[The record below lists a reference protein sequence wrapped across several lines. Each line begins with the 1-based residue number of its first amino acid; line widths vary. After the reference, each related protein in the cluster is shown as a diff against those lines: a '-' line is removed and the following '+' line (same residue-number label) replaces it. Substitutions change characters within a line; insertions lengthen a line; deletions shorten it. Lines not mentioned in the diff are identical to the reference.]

1 MVPWFRPAIVRLWPF
16 STRSRPAL
24 ASASIRRPVP
34 RIAPLPLVSSVPPT
48 RAAADGEG
56 GAVGG
61 ATCCGTARRRR
72 PRPAGYRRVM
82 PVDLADPALL
92 RSQAFLGGKWSDAD
106 SGAGF
111 AVRDPASGAELARV
125 PRCGAAETRR
135 AIEAA
140 AAAQPAWRAR
150 TAQERAHVLRRW
162 FEGVVEHADD
172 LALLITR
179 EQGKPLAEARGEV
192 AYAAG
197 FLEWFA
203 EEARRVYGETIPS
216 PRPHAR
222 LLVVREPIGVGA
234 GITPWNFPA
243 AMITRKVAPAL
254 AVGCA
259 IVTKPAEA
267 TPLTA
272 LALAE
277 LAARAGLPA
286 GLLSVVTGD
295 AEDAPVIGAE
305 LTASPAVRALS
316 FTGSTEVGRKLM
328 AQCAPT
334 VKRVSLELGGNAPF
348 LVFDDADLAAAVEGA
363 LASKFRNA
371 GQTCVCANRI
381 LVQDGIHDRFVA
393 ALAERVRALRVAPGT
408 EPGAQIGPLIDGE
421 GFAKVERHVAD
432 AAARGARALVGGRP
446 HALGGTFYEPTLL
459 VGVDTGMLLA
469 QEETFGPVAG
479 ILRFRDEADAVRIAN
494 DTPAGLAAYFY
505 ARDPAR
511 IWRVAEALEYGMVG
525 INSGHVSTEVAPFGG
540 IKQSGIGREGSRH
553 GVEEWMEIKYLCWGG
568 IA

>member
-1 MVPWFRPAIVRLWPF
+1 MPI
-16 STRSRPAL
+16 AL
-24 ASASIRRPVP
+24 Q
-34 RIAPLPLVSSVPPT
+34 
-48 RAAADGEG
+48 
-56 GAVGG
+56 
-61 ATCCGTARRRR
+61 
-72 PRPAGYRRVM
+72 
-82 PVDLADPALL
+82 DPALL
-92 RSQAFLGGKWSDAD
+92 RTQAFLGGKWSDAD
-106 SGAGF
+106 GGARF
-111 AVRDPASGAELARV
+111 PVRDPATGEELARV
-125 PRCGAAETRR
+125 PRCGAAETGR

-150 TAQERAHVLRRW
+150 TAQERAEVLRR
-162 FEGVVEHADD
+162 FHDLVVEHEAD

-179 EQGKPLAEARGEV
+179 EQGKPLAEARGEIG
-192 AYAAG
+192 YAAG
-197 FLEWFA
+197 FLGWFA
-203 EEARRVYGETIPS
+203 EEARRVYGETIPAH
-216 PRPHAR
+216 RADAR

-243 AMITRKVAPAL
+243 AMIARKVAPAL

-305 LTASPAVRALS
+305 LTASPIVRALS
-316 FTGSTEVGRKLM
+316 FTGSTEVGKRLM
-328 AQCAPT
+328 AQCAAT

-393 ALAERVRALRVAPGT
+393 ALAERVRALKVAPGT
-408 EPGAQIGPLIDGE
+408 QAGAQVGPLIDGD

-459 VGVDTGMLLA
+459 TGVDTGMLLA

-479 ILRFRDEADAVRIAN
+479 ILRFREEADAVRIAN

-505 ARDPAR
+505 ARDAAR

-525 INSGHVSTEVAPFGG
+525 INTGMVSTEVAPFGG
-540 IKQSGIGREGSRH
+540 MKESGVGREGSRH
-553 GVEEWMEIKYLCWGG
+553 GVEEWLETKYLCWGG
-568 IA
+568 NP

>member
-1 MVPWFRPAIVRLWPF
+1 MPI
-16 STRSRPAL
+16 AL
-24 ASASIRRPVP
+24 QD
-34 RIAPLPLVSSVPPT
+34 PT
-48 RAAADGEG
+48 
-56 GAVGG
+56 
-61 ATCCGTARRRR
+61 
-72 PRPAGYRRVM
+72 
-82 PVDLADPALL
+82 LL
-92 RSQAFLGGKWSDAD
+92 RTQAFLGGKWADAD
-106 SGAGF
+106 EGATF
-111 AVRDPASGAELARV
+111 AVHDPASGEALARI

-150 TAQERAHVLRRW
+150 PAQERARVLRRL
-162 FEGVVEHADD
+162 FDLTLENADD

-192 AYAAG
+192 GYAAG

-203 EEARRVYGETIPS
+203 EEARRLYGETIPA
-216 PRPHAR
+216 PRADAR
-222 LLVVREPIGVGA
+222 IIVVREPIGVGA

-243 AMITRKVAPAL
+243 AMIARKIAPAL

-259 IVTKPAEA
+259 IVVKPAEA

-277 LAARAGLPA
+277 LASRAGLPA

-295 AEDAPVIGAE
+295 REDAPVIGGA
-305 LTASPAVRALS
+305 LTESPLVRALS
-316 FTGSTEVGRKLM
+316 FTGSTEVGKRLM
-328 AQCAPT
+328 AQCAGT

-393 ALAERVRALRVAPGT
+393 ALAERVAALQVAPGT
-408 EPGAQIGPLIDGE
+408 EPGAEVGPLIDGA
-421 GFAKVERHVAD
+421 GLAKVERHVAD
-432 AAARGARALVGGRP
+432 ATARGARAVVGGRP
-446 HALGGTFYEPTLL
+446 HALGRTFYEPTLL
-459 VGVDTGMLLA
+459 TGVTTEMLLA
-469 QEETFGPVAG
+469 QEEIFGPVAG

-505 ARDPAR
+505 ARDATR
-511 IWRVAEALEYGMVG
+511 IWRVGEALEYGMVG
-525 INSGHVSTEVAPFGG
+525 INTGLVSTEVAPFGG
-540 IKQSGIGREGSRH
+540 VKESGIGREGSRH
-553 GVEEWMEIKYLCWGG
+553 GLEEWVEMKYLCWGG

>member
-1 MVPWFRPAIVRLWPF
+1 MTI
-16 STRSRPAL
+16 AL
-24 ASASIRRPVP
+24 R
-34 RIAPLPLVSSVPPT
+34 
-48 RAAADGEG
+48 
-56 GAVGG
+56 
-61 ATCCGTARRRR
+61 
-72 PRPAGYRRVM
+72 
-82 PVDLADPALL
+82 DPGLL
-92 RSQAFLGGKWSDAD
+92 RTQAFLGGKWSSAD
-106 SGAGF
+106 SGTTF
-111 AVRDPASGAELARV
+111 PVRDPATGAELARV
-125 PRCGAAETRR
+125 PRCGVAETRR

-150 TAQERAHVLRRW
+150 TAGERAGVLRR
-162 FEGVVEHADD
+162 FHDLVLEHQED

-179 EQGKPLAEARGEV
+179 EQGKPLAEARGEI

-197 FLEWFA
+197 FLGWFA
-203 EEARRVYGETIPS
+203 EEARRVYGETIPAH
-216 PRPHAR
+216 RPDAR
-222 LLVVREPIGVGA
+222 LIVVREPIGVGA

-243 AMITRKVAPAL
+243 AMIARKIAPAL

-277 LAARAGLPA
+277 LASRAGLPA

-295 AEDAPVIGAE
+295 AEDAPVIGGE
-305 LTASPAVRALS
+305 LTASPTVRALS
-316 FTGSTEVGRKLM
+316 FTGSTEVGKLLM
-328 AQCAPT
+328 AQCATT

-363 LASKFRNA
+363 MASKFRNA

-393 ALAERVRALRVAPGT
+393 ALAERIRALRVAPGT

-432 AAARGARALVGGRP
+432 ATARGARALVGGRP
-446 HALGGTFYEPTLL
+446 HALGGTFFEPTLL
-459 VGVDTGMLLA
+459 AGVTPDMLLA

-479 ILRFRDEADAVRIAN
+479 VLRFRDEAEGVRLAN

-525 INSGHVSTEVAPFGG
+525 INTGLVSTEVAPFGG
-540 IKQSGIGREGSRH
+540 VKQSGIGREGSRH
-553 GVEEWMEIKYLCWGG
+553 GVEEWLETKYLCWGG
-568 IA
+568 IG

>member
-1 MVPWFRPAIVRLWPF
+1 MTI
-16 STRSRPAL
+16 AL
-24 ASASIRRPVP
+24 R
-34 RIAPLPLVSSVPPT
+34 
-48 RAAADGEG
+48 
-56 GAVGG
+56 
-61 ATCCGTARRRR
+61 
-72 PRPAGYRRVM
+72 
-82 PVDLADPALL
+82 DPGLL
-92 RSQAFLGGKWSDAD
+92 RTQAFLGGKWSSAD
-106 SGAGF
+106 SGTTF
-111 AVRDPASGAELARV
+111 PVRDPATGAELARV
-125 PRCGAAETRR
+125 PRCGVAETRR

-150 TAQERAHVLRRW
+150 TAGERAGVLRR
-162 FEGVVEHADD
+162 FHDLVLEHQED

-179 EQGKPLAEARGEV
+179 EQGKPLAEARGEI

-197 FLEWFA
+197 FLGWFA
-203 EEARRVYGETIPS
+203 EEARRVYGETIPAH
-216 PRPHAR
+216 RPDAR
-222 LLVVREPIGVGA
+222 LIVVREPIGVGA

-243 AMITRKVAPAL
+243 AMIARKIAPAL

-277 LAARAGLPA
+277 LASRAGLPA

-295 AEDAPVIGAE
+295 AEDAPVIGGE
-305 LTASPAVRALS
+305 LTASPTVRALS
-316 FTGSTEVGRKLM
+316 FTGSTEVGKLLM
-328 AQCAPT
+328 AQCATT

-363 LASKFRNA
+363 MASKFRNA

-393 ALAERVRALRVAPGT
+393 ALAERIRALRVAPGT
-408 EPGAQIGPLIDGE
+408 EPGAQIGPLIDGD

-432 AAARGARALVGGRP
+432 ATARGARALVGGRP
-446 HALGGTFYEPTLL
+446 HALGGTFFEPTLL
-459 VGVDTGMLLA
+459 AGVTPDMLLA

-479 ILRFRDEADAVRIAN
+479 VLRFRDEAEGVRLAN

-525 INSGHVSTEVAPFGG
+525 INTGLVSTEVAPFGG
-540 IKQSGIGREGSRH
+540 VKQSGIGREGSRH
-553 GVEEWMEIKYLCWGG
+553 GVEEWLETKYLCWGG
-568 IA
+568 IG